1 MDELFFTGMDIL
13 KQTRKLIES
22 VTDDVCKGA
31 TDSEKEAYLDGVV
44 NTLSAL
50 KCMLEIDC
58 DGEPIIHIPDIE
70 GIEEMALEELE
81 EIFLK

>member
-22 VTDDVCKGA
+22 VTNDVCKGM
-31 TDSEKEAYLDGVV
+31 TDSEREAYLGGVA

-50 KCMLEIDC
+50 QCMLEIDC
-58 DGEPIIHIPDIE
+58 DGEPIVYIP
-70 GIEEMALEELE
+70 GIESLEEMTLEELE